1 MKFKNVTKKDV
12 WLIVLVSLSFVC
24 NFFIFNQLDLIMHNQ
39 NELGISAGEV
49 LWFFLLFGLLVLVV
63 LAVIL
68 LLLCNFCKVAYK
80 ILLCLLFGYTV
91 ATYAQVLFFNGNSM
105 NAMDG
110 SAVFTGVSIFGIV
123 FNCILFFVI
132 LGLPTFFMFFFR
144 NRQELIRKIFLLVCV
159 VILGMQVVGLITTSA
174 GIKKL
179 DENAKFYYFSVD
191 DYLQVSKN
199 ENIIVFVMDRLA
211 TPFVEDVF
219 EEWGDEAT
227 EIFNG
232 FTWYKNN
239 ISEYR
244 QTFPSVSTML
254 TGANVKFEKAQSQ
267 TEFLPYVWENNTVFK
282 ALRKN
287 NYRIN
292 GLLDS
297 NSTYYNIDDV
307 APYFDNIKTATK
319 AETKIHYDQ
328 VLGNTTGIAAMRNLP
343 FAFKQLIPVH
353 DYANLTNLFVDLSGC
368 DGYFPKAT
376 NPESDLFYY
385 DALQD
390 TQLTANREQNTFSLV
405 HLNSV
410 HGPFRYDENLN
421 KKISFSFTDSRQAY
435 GSMKI
440 LNEYFTQLKNM
451 YDDEGNNLFDKSTII
466 VMADHG
472 ADDSGCDDDP
482 VSGLAYASLFIKRA
496 GETADVPMYTNETA
510 QMSTRNF
517 AATILELLGEEHD
530 DNSYFD
536 IDPEPKTN
544 TDTELEQE
552 RYFYFISWKGWKG
565 DFQSTATLDWTA
577 TINGDA
583 YDENNWNIT
592 Y

>member
-1 MKFKNVTKKDV
+1 
-12 WLIVLVSLSFVC
+12 
-24 NFFIFNQLDLIMHNQ
+24 MHNQ
-39 NELGISAGEV
+39 NELGIAAGEV
-49 LWFFLLFGLLVLVV
+49 LWFFLLLGLLLMALLV
-63 LAVIL
+63 AVL

-80 ILLCLLFGYTV
+80 ILLGIILGYTV
-91 ATYAQVLFFNGNSM
+91 ASYAQVLFFNGNSM

-110 SAVFTGVSIFGIV
+110 SEVFTGVSTFGIV
-123 FNCILFFVI
+123 FNCIIFFALVGLPIFFLFF
-132 LGLPTFFMFFFR
+132 R
-144 NRQELIRKIFLLVCV
+144 KRQELTQKIMTLICV
-159 VILGMQVVGLITTSA
+159 VIFGMQFVGLITTSA
-174 GIKKL
+174 SIKKL

-219 EEWGDEAT
+219 DEWGDEAT

-232 FTWYKNN
+232 FTWYKDN

-244 QTFPSVSTML
+244 QTFPSVSTMI
-254 TGANVKFEKAQSQ
+254 TGADVKFEKAQSQ
-267 TEFLPYVWENNTVFK
+267 AEFLPYVWENNTVFK
-282 ALRKN
+282 ALKEN

-328 VLGNTTGIAAMRNLP
+328 VLGNATAIAAMRNLP

-385 DALQD
+385 HALKD
-390 TQLTANREQNTFSLV
+390 NQLTANREQNTFSFV

-410 HGPFRYDENLN
+410 HGPFRYDENLK
-421 KKISFSFTDSRQAY
+421 KKISLTFTDTRQAY

-440 LNEYFTQLKNM
+440 LNEYFNQLKNM
-451 YDDEGNNLFDKSTII
+451 YDDNGVSIFDKSTII

-472 ADDSGCDDDP
+472 ADDSGYDNAP
-482 VSGLAYASLFIKRA
+482 AAGLAYASLFIKRA
-496 GETADVPMYTNETA
+496 GETADVPMYTNTTA

-517 AATILELLGEEHD
+517 AATVLKLLGEDCD

-536 IDPEPKTN
+536 IDPEPKTD
-544 TDTELEQE
+544 TDIELEQT
-552 RYFYFISWKGWKG
+552 RNFYFLSWKGWNG
-565 DFQSTATLDWTA
+565 DFQSAATLDWTA
-577 TINGDA
+577 TINGNA
-583 YDENNWNIT
+583 YKAENWNIT
-592 Y
+592 QC